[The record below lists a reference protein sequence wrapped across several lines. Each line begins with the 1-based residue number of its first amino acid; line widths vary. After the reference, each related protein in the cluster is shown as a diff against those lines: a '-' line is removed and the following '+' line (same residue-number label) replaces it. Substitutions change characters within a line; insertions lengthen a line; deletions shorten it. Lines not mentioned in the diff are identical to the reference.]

1 MSSTKQLFE
10 SIWQGTPIGADMDIA
25 LGATR
30 IVIGLLILMTGI
42 LKFTVPRL
50 RAAWSGQ
57 VRLARLPFY
66 RLTFWLFPVAELTVG
81 AFLILG
87 VWTRPAAAVVLLMM
101 LGATYVHVVVH
112 DPSVF
117 PLQPQTPIIPIIVIF
132 LALFVILGG
141 TGASVELAHLGGE

>member
-1 MSSTKQLFE
+1 LVE
-10 SIWQGTPIGADMDIA
+10 LIWQPKQIGDDMDIA
-25 LGATR
+25 LGTTR
-30 IVIGLLILMTGI
+30 IVIGLLILMTGV

-57 VRLARLPFY
+57 LRLARLPFY

-87 VWTRPAAAVVLLMM
+87 VWTQPAAAVVLLMM

-112 DPSVF
+112 DPSAF
-117 PLQPQTPIIPIIVIF
+117 PLQPQAPIIPIVVIF
-132 LALFVILGG
+132 LTVFLILGG